1 MESMMAYCSTTKF
14 EDTSEAPTFLSSTFI
29 DDFAFST
36 AACELYSN
44 INDDITN
51 NDATNLKSRD
61 LIEKELINELEDSR
75 KKIKR
80 LETDLNY
87 HRQHI
92 DTIAEEHSELSKSLN
107 EYKVQLR
114 KKDEKLEILN
124 KTVNSLKCELE
135 SFYHTDTSAN
145 ETTSSVSE
153 LHGTI
158 SYSSDSANNIQVSSC
173 TVETK
178 AVEPKKEGDVPDC
191 DVLKEFITKYNE
203 SLEEIFKLKEEVSRL
218 NKVIVD
224 LKDII
229 SYRDQMV
236 STNCSHTSSPSLS
249 TPIPTLA
256 DELSIENQE
265 MPSVI
270 MKAGN
275 LDLSYENLVFHT
287 TFNVPSEEKSNNEN
301 DKAPSEEKN
310 NNENKEKVPLDRKKC
325 MYFVLITFIA
335 LICKGILMLEPTIK
349 LESELK
355 PYYTIQE
362 ITSDFFNLLA
372 LYF

>member
-1 MESMMAYCSTTKF
+1 MAYCSTTKF

-158 SYSSDSANNIQVSSC
+158 SYSSDSANNIVCKINLFLPSCSSY
-173 TVETK
+173 T
-178 AVEPKKEGDVPDC
+178 AFY
-191 DVLKEFITKYNE
+191 L
-203 SLEEIFKLKEEVSRL
+203 SSSSR
-218 NKVIVD
+218 
-224 LKDII
+224 
-229 SYRDQMV
+229 
-236 STNCSHTSSPSLS
+236 
-249 TPIPTLA
+249 
-256 DELSIENQE
+256 
-265 MPSVI
+265 
-270 MKAGN
+270 
-275 LDLSYENLVFHT
+275 
-287 TFNVPSEEKSNNEN
+287 
-301 DKAPSEEKN
+301 
-310 NNENKEKVPLDRKKC
+310 
-325 MYFVLITFIA
+325 
-335 LICKGILMLEPTIK
+335 
-349 LESELK
+349 
-355 PYYTIQE
+355 
-362 ITSDFFNLLA
+362 
-372 LYF
+372 